1 MALSF
6 KIHVDD
12 GGGSK
17 RTLDFD
23 QDKVIIG
30 RDPSAHVVI
39 DDIQI
44 SRTHLVL
51 TREKN
56 GFFAEDKKSTNGSFL
71 DGKQLKKKVELK
83 PGQPLTLGQDYVLT
97 LEVEQ
102 TQPAQ
107 EPAPADEPQA
117 AEQPVVDAQ
126 PEAAVAAEAEAS
138 EPAKAASAEPKPAK
152 AEKPKKPKK
161 EKQARPAGKERP
173 KWVVILLAAL
183 VFIVVF
189 CIIPL
194 VVIEVTNQWCD
205 LFAGFF
211 NSMSPG
217 VCP

>member
-6 KIHVDD
+6 KIHVND

-17 RTLDFD
+17 RTVDFD
-23 QDKVIIG
+23 QNKVVIG
-30 RDPSAHVVI
+30 RDPSADVVI

-56 GFFAEDKKSTNGSFL
+56 GFFAEDKRSTNGSFL
-71 DGKQLKKKVELK
+71 NGKQLKKKVELK

-102 TQPAQ
+102 PL
-107 EPAPADEPQA
+107 PADEPNA
-117 AEQPVVDAQ
+117 AEEPVVVTQ
-126 PEAAVAAEAEAS
+126 PEAVLEAEPEVS
-138 EPAKAASAEPKPAK
+138 EPAKGVSAEPKSAK
-152 AEKPKKPKK
+152 AEKPSKPKKPKK
-161 EKQARPAGKERP
+161 EKQPRPAGKERP

-189 CIIPL
+189 CVIPL

>member
-17 RTLDFD
+17 RTVDFD
-23 QDKVIIG
+23 QNKVVIG
-30 RDPSAHVVI
+30 RDPSADVVI

-56 GFFAEDKKSTNGSFL
+56 GFFAEDKRSTNGSFL

-102 TQPAQ
+102 PL
-107 EPAPADEPQA
+107 PADEPQA
-117 AEQPVVDAQ
+117 AEEPVVDTQ
-126 PEAAVAAEAEAS
+126 PEAVVEAKPEVS
-138 EPAKAASAEPKPAK
+138 EPAKAVSEQPKPAK
-152 AEKPKKPKK
+152 AEKPSKPKKPKK
-161 EKQARPAGKERP
+161 EKQPRPAGKERP

-189 CIIPL
+189 CVIPL